1 MSITI
6 QDPILNIPIK
16 FSFDKLHDIEFDIH
30 EETKQIWHER
40 FNIRQKQTLRNITV
54 FDHIKFVADKY
65 IYKSDCDACHFP
77 NIIKVIKKLINI
89 FKHNFGCIFIYFIF
103 FPIEPIYMKSFLLEL
118 FGKDKIKYSFIKS
131 KSSKEIVHIFDI

>member
-6 QDPILNIPIK
+6 NDPILNIPFN
-16 FSFDKLHDIEFDIH
+16 FSFREIPNYEFEVSDKT
-30 EETKQIWHER
+30 TKIWHHR
-40 FNIRQKQTLRNITV
+40 FNIREKQTLRTITV
-54 FDHIKFVADKY
+54 FNHIKFVADKY
-65 IYKSDCDACHFP
+65 IYMSDCDTCHFP

-103 FPIEPIYMKSFLLEL
+103 FPIEPVYMKNFLLEL

-131 KSSKEIVHIFDI
+131 SDEIVHIFEI